1 MTYNLLTFI
10 YLSEQTAIFY
20 IRCACPVW
28 ASGIEDTRLFLRVL
42 GALWAYGARP
52 PRLGP
57 VFFSYNFSLIAF
69 LQK

>member
-20 IRCACPVW
+20 IRCVCPVW
-28 ASGIEDTRLFLRVL
+28 ASGIEDTISFQRVL
-42 GALWAYGARP
+42 GALWAYGSRP
-52 PRLGP
+52 TRLGA
-57 VFFSYNFSLIAF
+57 VFFSYNLSLIAF